1 MVLEKLGKALHG
13 ALQRLARAPHVD
25 EETVRELV
33 RDLQRALLQAD
44 VNVQLVLDLTKRLEE
59 RLKKESP
66 PPGMSRREHAVK
78 LVYEELSGLLGKP
91 SSLELKKGA
100 PTVVLMVGLQGS
112 GKTTSVAKLAYHFKR
127 KGFRVGVVCADTFR
141 AGAYDQLSQL
151 GQRAGV
157 EVWGE
162 PGEKDPVGLAR
173 GGVEELGRRCD
184 LVLVDSAGRHKEER
198 GLMEEMRRMAEAI
211 RPDEVMLVVDGTLG
225 QQARD
230 QAEAFRRV
238 TPLGSI
244 LVTKLD
250 GTAKGGGALSAVAAT
265 GAPIKFIGTGE
276 HLEDLEPFD
285 PPRFMARLLGM
296 GDLETFLRRVEETM
310 GVKGE
315 EGVKEALRGKLT
327 LRTVYEQLEA
337 MSKMGPL
344 KKIAGLI
351 PGLGVSLS
359 EDQVRVGEEK
369 LKRFRVIM
377 QSMTPQ
383 ELDNP
388 EILNASRIRRV
399 AKGSG
404 TSEAEV
410 RELLRQYELMK
421 RMLKTL
427 GKGRLPRGGPLG
439 KLVRELEK
447 EKRR

>member
-13 ALQRLARAPHVD
+13 ALQKLARAPHLD
-25 EETVRELV
+25 EQTVGELV

-44 VNVQLVLDLTKRLEE
+44 VNVQLVLDLTKRLQE
-59 RLKKESP
+59 RLRKETP

-91 SSLELKKGA
+91 SSFELKKGG

-112 GKTTSVAKLAYHFKR
+112 GKTTSVAKLAHHFKR
-127 KGFRVGVVCADTFR
+127 RGFRVGVVCADTFR

-151 GQRAGV
+151 AKKAGV
-157 EVWGE
+157 EIWGDPE
-162 PGEKDPVGLAR
+162 GRDPVELAR
-173 GGVEELGRRCD
+173 RGAEELRGRGD
-184 LVLVDSAGRHKEER
+184 LILVDSAGRHKEER
-198 GLMEEMRRMAEAI
+198 GLMEEMRRVAEAV

-225 QQARD
+225 QQARE
-230 QAEAFRRV
+230 QAEAFKKV

-276 HLEDLEPFD
+276 HLEDLEPFS

-296 GDLETFLRRVEETM
+296 GDLETFLKKVEETM
-310 GVKGE
+310 GKGAE

-337 MSKMGPL
+337 MSRMGPL
-344 KKIAGLI
+344 KKIAGLL

-359 EDQVRVGEEK
+359 EEQMRVGEEK

-388 EILNASRIRRV
+388 EILNAPRIRRI
-399 AKGSG
+399 ARGSG

-410 RELLRQYELMK
+410 RELLKQYELMK

-427 GKGRLPRGGPLG
+427 GRGRLPRAGPLG

-447 EKRR
+447 ERRG